1 MLLTLGKPEVL
12 EVLEKEGDVSVTC
25 EFCNQHYSFDRIDVE
40 HVFLSADGIMP
51 STTAH

>member
-1 MLLTLGKPEVL
+1 
-12 EVLEKEGDVSVTC
+12 VSVTC

-40 HVFLSADGIMP
+40 HVFLSADGIKP